1 MEWNRKREGYSLGR
15 SWGEGRNVAEPGQPT
30 QTYGRGLPPLL
41 PPPSLL
47 ARRVCPLQCP
57 PTLSQPEI
65 AGLVPS
71 RCSCREV
78 MRLRFCFTSH
88 VILSFLFFF
97 PPLPFFFFPEK
108 SRSNQWS
115 RFCFVSLRDSILF
128 NFSISS
134 FYPFNRIRIVRMH
147 SILPTRR

>member
-1 MEWNRKREGYSLGR
+1 M
-15 SWGEGRNVAEPGQPT
+15 AEPGQPT

-97 PPLPFFFFPEK
+97 FPFPFFFFLLQK
-108 SRSNQWS
+108 NHARS
-115 RFCFVSLRDSILF
+115 RFCFVSIVIAIR
-128 NFSISS
+128 
-134 FYPFNRIRIVRMH
+134 FYL
-147 SILPTRR
+147 ILPFLSVQSPFVDSAIIPRDVIDF

>member
-1 MEWNRKREGYSLGR
+1 M
-15 SWGEGRNVAEPGQPT
+15 AEPGQPT

-97 PPLPFFFFPEK
+97 PPFL
-108 SRSNQWS
+108 
-115 RFCFVSLRDSILF
+115 
-128 NFSISS
+128 SS
-134 FYPFNRIRIVRMH
+134 FFQKNRAPTSDPDFALFRYVIRFYLIFLFQASTR
-147 SILPTRR
+147 SIGSVSFVCIRSYRLDDNSRDVVDF

>member
-1 MEWNRKREGYSLGR
+1 M
-15 SWGEGRNVAEPGQPT
+15 AEPGQPT

-97 PPLPFFFFPEK
+97 FSFPFFFLLQK
-108 SRSNQWS
+108 NHARS
-115 RFCFVSLRDSILF
+115 RFCFVSIVIAIR
-128 NFSISS
+128 
-134 FYPFNRIRIVRMH
+134 FYL
-147 SILPTRR
+147 ILPFLSVQSPFVDSAIIPRDVIDF